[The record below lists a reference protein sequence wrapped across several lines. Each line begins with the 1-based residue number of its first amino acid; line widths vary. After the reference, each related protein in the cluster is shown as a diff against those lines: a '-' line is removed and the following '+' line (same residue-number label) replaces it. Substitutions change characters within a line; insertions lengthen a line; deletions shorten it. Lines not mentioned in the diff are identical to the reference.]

1 MAASC
6 SQVGTPSA
14 SMQAKDVPPP
24 PMYVGTVDMVYPDK
38 HFALIR
44 VISPMPDPGTTLIS
58 HAPEGFKVRAGNL
71 VVSEERLDP
80 LRIPAD
86 IRSGMVMVGDY
97 VYAYRPLSEPKIE
110 EPKAPAASGAATEGD
125 PGAEAVPVSTPEAV
139 PPAVRTDVPAWQSE
153 TEGGAGGSIPS
164 DSVPAPDVIPD
175 SEGTEMLPAVSGR

>member
-1 MAASC
+1 
-6 SQVGTPSA
+6 
-14 SMQAKDVPPP
+14 
-24 PMYVGTVDMVYPDK
+24 MYVGTVDMVYPDK

-58 HAPEGFKVRAGNL
+58 HAPEGFKLRAGNL

-86 IRSGMVMVGDY
+86 IRSGTVMVGDY

-110 EPKAPAASGAATEGD
+110 EPKTPVSSGAVPESDA
-125 PGAEAVPVSTPEAV
+125 GAGAGAGAGAVPVSSPESGA
-139 PPAVRTDVPAWQSE
+139 PAVRTDVPAWQSE
-153 TEGGAGGSIPS
+153 TEGAEGGSVPA

-175 SEGTEMLPAVSGR
+175 SEGTEMLPAGYRR